1 MQDTREDGVTQSN
14 EWWAGISHAFASH
27 VRDESYVLDR
37 YAELAASTAD
47 PGTRFLL
54 QLILADEQ
62 RHHQVFEQLRAAAAP
77 DASAEN
83 LPGPPDPPAAE
94 VPVLLEQTQ
103 RFIDFEH
110 EDAAS
115 LKTLDR
121 QLRAS
126 ETGTLWRLLVELMEL
141 DTEKHLRI
149 LDYLKR
155 HLEDRAR
162 HDGRPDRRG

>member
-1 MQDTREDGVTQSN
+1 VTQSN
-14 EWWAGISHAFASH
+14 EWWAAISHAFASH

-37 YAELAASTAD
+37 YEELARSTAD

-54 QLILADEQ
+54 QLILADEHH
-62 RHHQVFEQLRAAAAP
+62 HHQVFEQLQAAAAT
-77 DASAEN
+77 DASEDN
-83 LPGPPDPPAAE
+83 IPGPPEPPAAE
-94 VPVLLEQTQ
+94 VPRLLEQTQ
-103 RFIDFEH
+103 RFIEFEH

-115 LKTLDR
+115 LKTLGR

-126 ETGTLWRLLVELMEL
+126 DTGSLWRLLVELMQL

-155 HLEDRAR
+155 HLEDLAR
-162 HDGRPDRRG
+162 HPDHSG

>member
-1 MQDTREDGVTQSN
+1 VTQSN
-14 EWWAGISHAFASH
+14 EWWAAIGHAFASH

-37 YAELAASTAD
+37 YEDLARSTAD

-54 QLILADEQ
+54 QLILADE
-62 RHHQVFEQLRAAAAP
+62 RHHHQVFEQLRAAAAP
-77 DASAEN
+77 GASIEN
-83 LPGPPDPPAAE
+83 IPGPPEPSAEE
-94 VPVLLEQTQ
+94 VPLLLEQTQ
-103 RFIDFEH
+103 RFIEFEH

-115 LKTLDR
+115 LKTLGR

-126 ETGTLWRLLVELMEL
+126 DTGSLWRLLVELMQL

-155 HLEDRAR
+155 HLEDPAR
-162 HDGRPDRRG
+162 HPDHSR

>member
-1 MQDTREDGVTQSN
+1 MSQSN

-27 VRDESYVLDR
+27 VRDENYVLDR

-62 RHHQVFEQLRAAAAP
+62 HHHQVFEQLRAAAAP
-77 DASAEN
+77 DASGDN

-103 RFIDFEH
+103 RFIDFERQ
-110 EDAAS
+110 DAAS
-115 LKTLDR
+115 LKALGR
-121 QLRAS
+121 QLRSSSGDA
-126 ETGTLWRLLVELMEL
+126 GTLWRLLVELMEL

-162 HDGRPDRRG
+162 HDEHPGHSG

>member
-1 MQDTREDGVTQSN
+1 VTKSN

-37 YAELAASTAD
+37 YEELARSTAD

-54 QLILADEQ
+54 ELILADEHH
-62 RHHQVFEQLRAAAAP
+62 HHQVFERLRAAAAT
-77 DASAEN
+77 DASSADI
-83 LPGPPDPPAAE
+83 PGPPRPPAAE
-94 VPVLLEQTQ
+94 VPLLLEQTQ

-110 EDAAS
+110 EDADS
-115 LKTLDR
+115 LKALRR
-121 QLRAS
+121 QLGTAEP
-126 ETGTLWRLLVELMEL
+126 ETMWRLLVELMQL

-155 HLEDRAR
+155 HLEHPAP
-162 HDGRPDRRG
+162 PDSHADQPG